1 MKYIHAVK
9 GSFIVCCIFILA
21 VIFVPAHEHLQNIEL
36 ILTVSTFLFAI
47 LSGFFISR
55 LNSRYDK
62 IISFFCDEDSYW
74 LSFYRSSLV
83 VGGKFVDKIRD
94 EIDKYYI
101 TAFDS
106 DIGNYYYK
114 QTIVN
119 LQNIYKEF
127 YKLKLPNSS
136 RAESTFQNM
145 LNYLMEIE
153 KNRNQSS
160 VLTRERLTAGYWLVL
175 LLLASIIV
183 FCMFFLDLPQPYSQ
197 ILTVLLST
205 VLVLVLLLIR
215 DLQNLKLGG
224 YALSFESGQEVFEC
238 IGKLRYYPQFLIK
251 EGIVDVPKNVKKYR
265 VGLHKPGEKPKIK
278 IVDNRHGKLA
288 KDKR

>member
-9 GSFIVCCIFILA
+9 GSFIACCILISA
-21 VIFVPAHEHLQNIEL
+21 VVFLPAREPLQNIEL

-47 LSGFFISR
+47 LAGFFISR

-62 IISFFCDEDSYW
+62 IISFINDEDSYW

-83 VGGKFVDKIRD
+83 IGGKFVDKIRD

-101 TAFDS
+101 AAYDS
-106 DIGNYYYK
+106 EVGNYYYK
-114 QTIVN
+114 QTAKN
-119 LQNIYKEF
+119 LENVYKEL
-127 YKLKLPNSS
+127 YKLKLSS
-136 RAESTFQNM
+136 SPKAESAFGNM
-145 LNYLMEIE
+145 LNYLTSIEIA
-153 KNRNQSS
+153 RNQSS
-160 VLTRERLTAGYWLVL
+160 VSTRERLTAGHWLIL

-205 VLVLVLLLIR
+205 VLVLVLLIIR

-224 YALSFESGQEVFEC
+224 YALSIESGQEVFEY
-238 IGKLRYYPQFLIK
+238 IGKLRYYPQFLVNDGTVDIPKSVK
-251 EGIVDVPKNVKKYR
+251 EYR
-265 VGLHKPGEKPKIK
+265 IGLHEAGQKFNIK
-278 IVDNRHGKLA
+278 IVKNK
-288 KDKR
+288 